1 MKKALVITG
10 EGLNCESETAHA
22 LIRAGADAEIKHLRD
37 LIAEP
42 KSLQNYR
49 ILAICGGFSL
59 WRSPRS
65 RYRISTTTQI
75 KPIE

>member
-42 KSLQNYR
+42 EVFKIIEFLQSVEDSLMEITSEQV
-49 ILAICGGFSL
+49 
-59 WRSPRS
+59 PH
-65 RYRISTTTQI
+65 
-75 KPIE
+75 